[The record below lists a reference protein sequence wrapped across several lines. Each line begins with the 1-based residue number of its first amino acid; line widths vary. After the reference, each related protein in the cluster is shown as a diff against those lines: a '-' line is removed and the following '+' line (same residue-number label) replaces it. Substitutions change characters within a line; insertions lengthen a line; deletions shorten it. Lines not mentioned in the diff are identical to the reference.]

1 MADRADRNRWLLNA
15 QDEKG
20 ADTAAQILWLR
31 EQRKAYAKMV
41 NDGDWE
47 AQEIA
52 ADGGSS
58 KSRRGVS
65 DKNNHD
71 AIVDALRHLGD
82 TDLGG
87 TGALL
92 QVNCYP
98 GVG

>member
-1 MADRADRNRWLLNA
+1 MADRADRTRWLLNA
-15 QDEKG
+15 QDECG
-20 ADTAAQILWLR
+20 DDTAAQILWLR
-31 EQRKAYAKMV
+31 AKRKEYAEMV
-41 NDGDWE
+41 NAGDWE

-52 ADGGSS
+52 GDGGSS

-87 TGALL
+87 TGSLL

-98 GVG
+98 SVG